1 MQDNSGNEIRLVIG
15 NVEVS
20 GWDNVT
26 ADSQIDTPADNWNLS
41 LFRTDGQ
48 PLPDSVHGAAKIQL
62 FYNNEVI
69 LTSIAD
75 QIDEAVSRDGYG
87 LQISGRDL
95 AGQLIDCSVP
105 IFNGRQITLEELLNR
120 FVKAGDL
127 AGVIRG
133 VNIQNNSWLKNKVS
147 VEPSESL
154 WDAIAKA
161 AQVTGQHVWLESDGT
176 LSIGDP
182 FANPYQVQETLRL
195 IRPLD
200 NSNNVLDLQ
209 YSNDVSGVFSQI
221 KVMSQDAEAQSILS
235 EARAQTQYG
244 FNRLKIVTLGDVETK
259 AEADAALNKII
270 KDNNLAAYGLTATV
284 DDWLIDGRLWRA
296 GFYVNVE
303 TNALSRA
310 TGKWAVLGR
319 TFNLSR
325 DKGKTTKLNLK
336 RQGDWAQP
344 LINKEKQSKASI
356 KKKKKDKAA
365 KNVEKNQT
373 AGAKK

>member
-1 MQDNSGNEIRLVIG
+1 MRDNSNNEIRLVIG
-15 NVEVS
+15 DVEIS

-26 ADSQIDTPADNWNLS
+26 ADSQIDTPADNWSLS
-41 LFRTDGQ
+41 LFREDGQ
-48 PLPDSVHGAAKIQL
+48 PLPDSVHGAAKVQL

-75 QIDEAVSRDGYG
+75 NVDEAVSRQGYG
-87 LQISGRDL
+87 LEISGRDL

-182 FANPYQVQETLRL
+182 FANPYQVQEALRL
-195 IRPLD
+195 INPLD
-200 NSNNVLDLQ
+200 NSNNVLDLS
-209 YSNDVSGVFSQI
+209 YSNDVSGVFTQI
-221 KVMSQDAEAQSILS
+221 KVLSQDGEAQSILS
-235 EARAQTQYG
+235 EATAQTQYS

-344 LINKEKQSKASI
+344 LIHKEQQPKT
-356 KKKKKDKAA
+356 KKKA
-365 KNVEKNQT
+365 KT
-373 AGAKK
+373 AKKTTGDQQK